1 MHALNLCDYQ
11 VTFAEEVPN
20 LQLVRARPS
29 AQNTARKIDRR
40 ERKLGQ
46 ERSCNV
52 DLPPP
57 RLNLHNAPDDQV
69 ADFWVVASSKGM
81 YREKFVG
88 FLDGAG
94 DGRDD
99 RRGKGGY
106 VSAVASCIVS
116 LLFELSSKADCS
128 AERTNLIHCGSSVT
142 TSPGVTI
149 SVPIFAPPKRGRLL
163 GREASA
169 GPSSTPPSESIDM
182 ESTSESARG
191 VPTSSTT
198 GGRIV
203 IAILLISTPGQAG
216 EFQDDRVKS
225 ARLRDIKKESANKA
239 NSMPREGAYPTRSST
254 LLLERTK
261 DLAGSLHVILY
272 RLKAWW
278 N

>member
-29 AQNTARKIDRR
+29 AQNTTRKIDRR

-57 RLNLHNAPDDQV
+57 RLNLHNAPDDQI

-116 LLFELSSKADCS
+116 FFVELSSKADCS
-128 AERTNLIHCGSSVT
+128 AER
-142 TSPGVTI
+142 
-149 SVPIFAPPKRGRLL
+149 
-163 GREASA
+163 AS
-169 GPSSTPPSESIDM
+169 GKE
-182 ESTSESARG
+182 R
-191 VPTSSTT
+191 TSS
-198 GGRIV
+198 IV
-203 IAILLISTPGQAG
+203 DHQSPLPPGSQ
-216 EFQDDRVKS
+216 FPCR
-225 ARLRDIKKESANKA
+225 
-239 NSMPREGAYPTRSST
+239 YSSLPNAAVCWAEK
-254 LLLERTK
+254 LLLVLVVLLRPNPSTWSRHPSRH
-261 DLAGSLHVILY
+261 GRRQQPP
-272 RLKAWW
+272 RLEGGL
-278 N
+278 